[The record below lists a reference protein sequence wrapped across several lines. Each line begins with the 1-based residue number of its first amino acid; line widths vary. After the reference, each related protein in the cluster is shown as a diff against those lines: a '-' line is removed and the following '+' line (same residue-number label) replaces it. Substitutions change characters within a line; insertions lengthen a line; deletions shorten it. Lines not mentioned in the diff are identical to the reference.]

1 MTVLKDILSVIVY
14 APLIII
20 GLAILWAIAYGIWV
34 RRSTGNWPPMYGAI
48 GNTIL
53 FVLTKLLIPFKL
65 LGQFLW
71 WLLPIFPDRYRVP
84 LGYIRFGAWDGVNLA
99 RSLLLVALIA
109 FITMCSLVLKYH
121 VFVLVLID
129 RLFHGSQRYR

>member
-20 GLAILWAIAYGIWV
+20 GLAILWALAYGIWV
-34 RRSTGNWPPMYGAI
+34 RRSTGNWPHTYGAI

-84 LGYIRFGAWDGVNLA
+84 LGYIRLGAWDAVNLA
-99 RSLLLVALIA
+99 LYYL
-109 FITMCSLVLKYH
+109 
-121 VFVLVLID
+121 
-129 RLFHGSQRYR
+129 